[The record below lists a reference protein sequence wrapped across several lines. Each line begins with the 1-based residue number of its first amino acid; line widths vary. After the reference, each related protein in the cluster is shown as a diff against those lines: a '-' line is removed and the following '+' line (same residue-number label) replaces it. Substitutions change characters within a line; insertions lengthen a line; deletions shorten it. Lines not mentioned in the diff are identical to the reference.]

1 MERLMEFASSVPD
14 FRRTAKGNHRHRLD
28 DILILIV
35 LARTSKCVGR
45 AEIIEF
51 GRHNLKRFR
60 KMGILMNGVPSEAT
74 LCRVEKGID
83 SLCMAD
89 RMTDFM
95 DTFRRE
101 LVSGPDII
109 CVDGKAMRGT
119 LLQNGRNPDIVSA
132 YSFNAGITLVTEAC
146 QEKSNEIT
154 AIPLLLDKLDIA
166 GDVVTADAMSMQ
178 KEIIEKIR
186 EKNGD
191 FVIELKANQRSLRYG
206 IEDRIKTRLPLQT
219 YTEDALLEHGR
230 IETRTYRV
238 YDGLELIADK
248 EKWGGNLTVVEF
260 ESDTVKKST
269 RTHTCE
275 KRLYVSSLPPDAS
288 RLGTVIRNHWSIE
301 SMHWALDSNLLQDK
315 IERKSIKAAR
325 NLDTLQRIVHALFS
339 IWRGRRK
346 KLSDKAKGIAELMRG
361 ISRNFTKLMK
371 FLSQK

>member
-132 YSFNAGITLVTEAC
+132 YSFNAGITLITE
-146 QEKSNEIT
+146 
-154 AIPLLLDKLDIA
+154 
-166 GDVVTADAMSMQ
+166 
-178 KEIIEKIR
+178 
-186 EKNGD
+186 
-191 FVIELKANQRSLRYG
+191 SLSG
-206 IEDRIKTRLPLQT
+206 
-219 YTEDALLEHGR
+219 
-230 IETRTYRV
+230 
-238 YDGLELIADK
+238 
-248 EKWGGNLTVVEF
+248 
-260 ESDTVKKST
+260 KK
-269 RTHTCE
+269 
-275 KRLYVSSLPPDAS
+275 
-288 RLGTVIRNHWSIE
+288 
-301 SMHWALDSNLLQDK
+301 Q
-315 IERKSIKAAR
+315 
-325 NLDTLQRIVHALFS
+325 
-339 IWRGRRK
+339 
-346 KLSDKAKGIAELMRG
+346 
-361 ISRNFTKLMK
+361 
-371 FLSQK
+371 